1 MGQAQVMVKGLVEV
15 AVQVGAKFG
24 VLSWWAVEKET
35 KLMLNLTLVEIKV
48 EVELG
53 KRKVSPSD
61 APPVTNT
68 RYLK

>member
-1 MGQAQVMVKGLVEV
+1 MAG
-15 AVQVGAKFG
+15 F
-24 VLSWWAVEKET
+24 SVEKET
-35 KLMLNLTLVEIKV
+35 KFMLNFTLVEIKV

-53 KRKVSPSD
+53 KRKVSPSV

>member
-1 MGQAQVMVKGLVEV
+1 MAG
-15 AVQVGAKFG
+15 
-24 VLSWWAVEKET
+24 WPVEKET
-35 KLMLNLTLVEIKV
+35 KLMLNFTLVEIKV

-53 KRKVSPSD
+53 KRKVSHSD